1 MKRKTFFWIA
11 ALFLTTFATLSAA
24 AQTAKVPT
32 RDPNPDYSSFGYF
45 STDHNRI
52 LHNII
57 AGEDYTAVQIKIT
70 IKNSR
75 EGQFSFPKNAYL
87 SGSWGSLLIRGLRI
101 RNTNWELDKPYAYSK
116 NSYNSSFVCTLFF
129 DRIPA
134 GVTSLD
140 YCEPGIVRWENIP
153 VTNCPTVD
161 SPEHTEWTQALLK
174 ERWKEGGCSPIEGIY
189 TSYIATDNPKWR
201 GSNKL
206 TLAVLKTGEGYD
218 LIYLKGSL
226 FNKWREGDIKARFI
240 PTAEPGL
247 YKVSTWYA
255 EDRTENEDY
264 YITFKDQRFYI
275 YETDGSNMAGFLKLF
290 PANESPQL
298 SDKSTGSGVVLDRQ
312 GVIATNYHVI
322 ENAEA
327 INVSVKNSNGIATY
341 EAEVLCTDKA
351 NDLALIQIKG
361 RRTDSFPAIP
371 YAIPS
376 KTFDVGTSVFAMG
389 YPMVSIMG
397 DEVKITDGIINAKTG
412 YQGDVATYQISAP
425 IQPGNSGG
433 PLFDKKGNLAGI
445 TRAKIPG
452 ASNVGYAIKTAYL
465 RNLIESAPIHIEIPE
480 KSELAAMELPEQIKR
495 LSDFV
500 VQIKV
505 R

>member
-1 MKRKTFFWIA
+1 M
-11 ALFLTTFATLSAA
+11 
-24 AQTAKVPT
+24 
-32 RDPNPDYSSFGYF
+32 
-45 STDHNRI
+45 
-52 LHNII
+52 
-57 AGEDYTAVQIKIT
+57 
-70 IKNSR
+70 
-75 EGQFSFPKNAYL
+75 
-87 SGSWGSLLIRGLRI
+87 RGLKI

-116 NSYNSSFVCTLFF
+116 NSHKSSFVCTLFF
-129 DRIPA
+129 DRIPVR
-134 GVTSLD
+134 VTSLD
-140 YCEPGIVRWENIP
+140 YCEPGVVRWENIP
-153 VTNCPTVD
+153 VTNRPSAD
-161 SPEHTEWTQALLK
+161 NPERTEWTQALLK
-174 ERWKEGGCSPIEGIY
+174 ERWKEGDCSPIEGIY
-189 TSYIATDNPKWR
+189 ISYAATDNTKWR

-218 LIYLKGSL
+218 LVYLKGTFS
-226 FNKWREGDIKARFI
+226 NNWREGDIKARFI

-264 YITFKDQRFYI
+264 YIIFKDQRFYI
-275 YETDGSNMAGFLKLF
+275 YETDESSMAGFLKLF

-298 SDKSTGSGVVLDRQ
+298 SDKKTGSGVVLNRQ
-312 GVIATNYHVI
+312 GIIATNYHVI

-327 INVSVKNSNGIATY
+327 INVSVKNSSGIATY

-351 NDLALIQIKG
+351 NDLALLQIKG
-361 RRTDSFPAIP
+361 RRTDSFPAVP

-389 YPMVSIMG
+389 YPLADIMG

-433 PLFDKKGNLAGI
+433 PLFDKKGNLVGITNAGI
-445 TRAKIPG
+445 QPQI
-452 ASNVGYAIKTAYL
+452 ASNVGYAIKTVYL
-465 RNLIESAPIHIEIPE
+465 RNLIESAPVHIEIPE
-480 KSELAAMELPEQIKR
+480 RSELAAMELPEQIKR